1 METKRLRIWVITDGR
16 AGNEAQALGLA
27 EALARRRAAD
37 IFVRRVA
44 PKAWTARLPARL
56 WHALGAHE
64 GGWPFTAY
72 NARVRRIVPPW
83 PDLAIGAGRR
93 IAPLVAALRKLH
105 GVKTVQILDPRMP
118 LADFDL
124 VAVPEHDRLHD
135 RVAGPTVIATLGS
148 IGRTAPEIVAAAAE
162 QWRDRLAPLPNPRL
176 AVLLGGPSTSAR
188 FGGGAAGRLSKA
200 LGELAGRGRGLMVTP
215 SQRTP
220 QGLIGRLR
228 DLLGDSAFV
237 WDGTGDNPYPAILG
251 LADAVLVTEDSV
263 NMVSE
268 AATTGLP
275 VHVFRLA
282 SRSAKI
288 AAFHSEMARRGITR
302 DFTGAIESWSYT
314 PLAEADRVAA
324 EVENRLL

>member
-1 METKRLRIWVITDGR
+1 METKHLRFWVITDGR

-27 EALARRRAAD
+27 AALARRRAAK
-37 IFVRRVA
+37 ISIRRVA
-44 PKAWTARLPARL
+44 PKAWTARLPAQL

-83 PDLAIGAGRR
+83 PDLVIGAGRR
-93 IAPLVAALRKLH
+93 IAPLVAALKKLH
-105 GVKTVQILDPRMP
+105 GVKTVQILDPLMP

-124 VAVPEHDRLHD
+124 VAVPEHDR
-135 RVAGPTVIATLGS
+135 VAGANVVTTVGS
-148 IGRTAPEIVAAAAE
+148 IGRTTPGIVAAAAE
-162 QWRDRLAPLPNPRL
+162 QWRDRLANLPRPRL
-176 AVLLGGPSTSAR
+176 AVLVGGPSPSAR

-200 LGELAGRGRGLMVTP
+200 LGELAGQGHGLMVTP

-268 AATTGLP
+268 AASTGLP
-275 VHVFRLA
+275 VQVFRLA
-282 SRSAKI
+282 SRSDKI
-288 AAFHSEMARRGITR
+288 AAFQSEMARRGIAR
-302 DFTGAIESWSYT
+302 DFNGAIESWSYT

-324 EVENRLL
+324 EIEKRLL

>member
-1 METKRLRIWVITDGR
+1 METEPLRLWVLTDGR

-27 EALARRRAAD
+27 EALGRRHPVRIA
-37 IFVRRVA
+37 IRRVA
-44 PKAWTARLPARL
+44 PKAWTARLPAQL
-56 WHALGAHE
+56 WHALGAQE

-93 IAPLVAALRKLH
+93 IAPLVAALKKLH

-124 VAVPEHDRLHD
+124 VAVP
-135 RVAGPTVIATLGS
+135 ATLGA
-148 IGRTAPEIVAAAAE
+148 IGRTTPEIVAAAGP
-162 QWRDRLAPLPNPRL
+162 WRDRLAALPHPRL

-188 FGGGAAGRLSKA
+188 FGGGAAGRLAAA
-200 LGELAGRGRGLMVTP
+200 LQALAEQGHGLMVTP

-228 DLLGDSAFV
+228 DLLGSRAFV
-237 WDGTGDNPYPAILG
+237 WDGTGDNPYPGILG

-263 NMVSE
+263 NMASE
-268 AATTGLP
+268 AASTGKP
-275 VHVFRLA
+275 VHVFALNRA
-282 SRSAKI
+282 AAKLRHFH
-288 AAFHSEMARRGITR
+288 AALEAHGAARRFEGE
-302 DFTGAIESWSYT
+302 IEAWEYP

-324 EVENRLL
+324 EVMRRLFQGVP